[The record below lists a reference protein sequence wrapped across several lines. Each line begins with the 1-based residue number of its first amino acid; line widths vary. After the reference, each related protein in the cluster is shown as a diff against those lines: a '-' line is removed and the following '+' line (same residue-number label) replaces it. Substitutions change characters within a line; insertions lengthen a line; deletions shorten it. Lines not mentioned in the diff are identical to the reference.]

1 MKILNTPMEL
11 ENLYINNNHALGFMS
26 IIAIHNTK
34 NGPALGGC
42 RYVQYSSVDD
52 AIQDATNLAKAMTY
66 KSAMAGLPL
75 GGGKAVIL
83 SYAKTPDRT
92 KLLHAFGDFVNELNG
107 RYITASDSGTTEN
120 DMKIVSQ
127 RTNHVTSISNFDGVY
142 DDTADMTATGVLRAI
157 EAAVCYKIGKT
168 NLNGIRVAIQGLG
181 SVGFLLAKKL
191 KDKGAQLII
200 TDIKQKISEEYAKYF
215 QAISVTPE
223 KITEVECDIFSPCAL
238 GGVINSSVAANLNA
252 SIICGAANNQ
262 LANNEIGAQ
271 LLERK
276 ILYVPDY
283 IANAGGVICA
293 AAQAGII
300 SKQQLLEKIENIYNS
315 VMQICELS
323 AQEILPAH
331 SVANRLAEER
341 FSIS

>member
-142 DDTADMTATGVLRAI
+142 DDTADM
-157 EAAVCYKIGKT
+157 
-168 NLNGIRVAIQGLG
+168 
-181 SVGFLLAKKL
+181 
-191 KDKGAQLII
+191 
-200 TDIKQKISEEYAKYF
+200 
-215 QAISVTPE
+215 
-223 KITEVECDIFSPCAL
+223 
-238 GGVINSSVAANLNA
+238 
-252 SIICGAANNQ
+252 
-262 LANNEIGAQ
+262 
-271 LLERK
+271 
-276 ILYVPDY
+276 
-283 IANAGGVICA
+283 
-293 AAQAGII
+293 
-300 SKQQLLEKIENIYNS
+300 
-315 VMQICELS
+315 
-323 AQEILPAH
+323 
-331 SVANRLAEER
+331 
-341 FSIS
+341 